1 MKKKIKLLSKLLS
14 IFLALVLATQLAP
27 MQVLASIYQDLT
39 TNENTDNALGV
50 SLDDIDTVQ
59 PEAKVIAE
67 DNSKREQSVKHF
79 LMSDGS
85 YKAAQ
90 YDVPVHFM
98 QDNEWTDYDNTL
110 VEVDADSEDGESA
123 SNKDLTNVLADYSVR
138 LSKKTNG
145 KKFVRIEKD
154 GHKLSWYYTKANKV
168 SAQITEI
175 TDDGDETTLEKLSSQ
190 IIYEDV
196 YIDTDFEYI
205 VSSEGLKENIIL
217 KDRGTQTVF
226 EAEYKA
232 NGLTPVQINDKTI
245 ELRADDGT
253 AIYVI
258 SAPYMRDAN
267 GEISNGITL
276 SLSNIKNDKFK
287 VITTLDEDWLNEL
300 GREYPVTVD
309 PVIQTKQEYQEMD
322 STFVGSSYPDR
333 CYYTYGNANGGIDS
347 GSIYVGN
354 IYGYGQTESYLKVNL
369 LPQIGVADK
378 VVYAQLNM
386 GLVTCEL
393 GMQLDVKQVTEPWE
407 MDEVTWRNKP
417 DSGPSIEDYI
427 VLKDG
432 ESSKFISFEITDL
445 VRGWY
450 SGEYANYGVSFST
463 SKTSSAKVWMFSS
476 DFNEYGLDENRPIL
490 YVGYRNMSGY
500 EDYWSYTGI
509 SAGRGGAVS
518 VNNYNGNAVFSQ
530 PITLGDGG
538 NLMPVSISLVYNSNG
553 DDALYSLFG
562 AKMRTNFHLH
572 IKREEN
578 TKLYDAGYR
587 YYLVDADGTKH
598 WFYFENS
605 TTKTGKDE
613 DGLGYTLDVITKGSD
628 TTCTD
633 AIFRL
638 TDKDKTKMYFNS
650 ENKLI
655 QVTNTNG
662 ISIKVTYS
670 TNPTLIKTIIDGAGR
685 VYTFNYE
692 DTANPRYCTSI
703 TDPAG
708 RKTSFTYNS
717 TCLTSITFPDG
728 KQCTLQYGNYFVKK
742 INSFDGTRAQIVYDT
757 ADQNRVQNINWGTSD
772 TDLLESYSFEYK
784 QNETT
789 ITERVSAEKNRK
801 YTYQFNDFGQ
811 TTGIVSNES
820 GMAQYFEYTTPEK
833 VGSANANKLVSESK
847 IIHSVANYIKNPGV
861 VNALSGTYS
870 TTIGSSSG
878 TPTITQDTTKGNLT
892 KNSLKVY
899 KPSSNTSYV
908 YALQN
913 HTGLSAGTYTFSC
926 YANTFGGTTS
936 GKGLYVGYRILN
948 SSGTI
953 VKSGSAENINTT
965 DGWERIS
972 VTFDLEANQTVRVL
986 VGFSNGSSE
995 GSGTVWFDDF
1005 QLEKSAGPSSYN
1017 MIENSNLNSGLASWE
1032 GTASLV
1038 YIDDLPGFTRAI
1050 SSVGSP
1056 TDSQAGFSQY
1066 IYPLNGK
1073 KGDVFSIGSWIKAES
1088 APINNLKENDA
1099 YSPSFSLAL
1108 HFYNSSGGHIK
1119 AEKIAVNDDLK
1130 TWQFVSGKVIAPA
1143 DYSYC
1148 CLQLIYRNNVNT
1160 FSMTGAFCYREEF
1173 GQTYDYD
1180 DNGNVTSVVDLSN
1193 SKSSFAFKGDQ
1204 MAKMLNPS
1212 GSEYFYSY
1220 NSSTNNLN
1228 NAVSTDGQRYS
1239 FTYDEKGNVEET
1251 KIEADKPVLTIEA
1264 GKHYIIRNA
1273 ESGNVID
1280 NGQTVGKVHNWRYSE
1295 KNKNQIWLVEA
1306 TGETG
1311 VYYLKSIRENGYYMA
1326 VENNSNTNNASIIST
1341 ATKGTG
1347 NAYKFK
1353 IQSNGDGTFTILTKT
1368 SNYTK
1373 CVDGQPNS
1381 SKDYSDKVK
1390 ILQCTKN
1397 TNDESQKWYFFP
1409 DITTASGATQQD
1421 YISTSA
1427 THTSSGNFVSTMTDQ
1442 RGNVTRYSYDED
1454 KGTINYV
1461 TDAKGHLTDYLYNHN
1476 TNELVSVFRDGGSKW
1491 MENYYTYENDR
1502 LSEISVVGGTNY
1514 KFLYDSYGRTIAT
1527 QVGKGT
1533 SYQNLSTLEYGATG
1547 QLNRQIYGNGA
1558 FIKFHYDNLD
1568 RLTEKSYNNSSTDK
1582 IQYQYGADGSLA
1594 RTIDFSTDT
1603 ETKYVYDLAG
1613 RLVGTKD
1620 YLYSSSASVPQLKAS
1635 INYNYA
1641 DKTNYLTGITHK
1653 FALGTQNIGYRYGN
1667 MANGEMP
1674 DQIYGV
1680 TWNGKQALNYTY
1692 DSLGRLTNKSL
1703 PLYGDDP
1710 YNETFDTTYTYYDVN
1725 DTKTTTLLKSLSSMG
1740 VTHTYEYDEL
1750 GNITSIYDGS
1760 EYNTYEYD
1768 YLGQLVRENLGYED
1782 KTYTYEYVNGNIK
1795 RKHEYAYTTGTLPST
1810 PLRTTNY
1817 YYENSMWPDML
1828 TKITETR
1835 YAGSSSSAYSLN
1847 NVSSTNTLAQ
1857 TLFGNN
1863 YNVVDL
1869 KENAVVT
1876 VGSIHESTA
1885 SNVSTYSTSS
1895 TKTLYTIGSDSIGNI
1910 TNIGN
1915 VTVDWNGRRLESIS
1929 QSGTELVSYEYNMD
1943 GQRTKKIVTDPT
1955 TGTTTTTEYF
1965 YNGSILAGQRTG
1977 NDEIVFMYDNN
1988 GDVFGFEYN
1997 GAPYYYVKNAQN
2009 DVYLIIDENGYA
2021 QVLYQYD
2028 AWGKVTYCI
2037 DATDFGLASKN
2048 PIMYRSY
2055 YVDLEMG
2062 MFIYYL
2068 NSRYYIADWGRFA
2081 SADVLVSSEQGML
2094 GYNLFAYCGNNPVN
2108 RSDTG
2113 GAFWDTL
2120 FDVVSLCTSIVDVMS
2135 NPKDPWAWAGLV
2147 GDVFDLAVPGLSG
2160 VGEVIKGAR
2169 TAGKV
2174 VDGISATNKAR
2185 KTYKTIS
2192 NTYEVSNATRK
2203 ATKSINLACFVAGT
2217 KISTADG
2224 LVNIENI
2231 SPGDFVW
2238 AENPETGEKG
2248 LKQVVQT
2255 FVKEKYEL
2263 VHIFVNGEEI
2273 VTTIEHPFYI
2283 PQKGWT
2289 SAIKLRA
2296 GDILVLRNGKHVVI
2310 EKVQH
2315 EILENPVTVYNFEV
2329 EDFHTYYVGN
2339 SSVLVHNDCGKP
2351 TRINQLK
2358 QQVIRGQAPR
2368 EIKDIHKPHI
2378 GGQQPHIHFKD
2389 GTALNF
2395 DGTVHDKMNGTPHIT
2410 NKILIW
2416 LEENGLGG

>member
-1 MKKKIKLLSKLLS
+1 MKKKIKVLSKILS
-14 IFLALVLATQLAP
+14 VFLAFVLATQLAP
-27 MQVLASIYQDLT
+27 MQVLASIYQDLIA
-39 TNENTDNALGV
+39 NENTDNALGV

-59 PEAKVIAE
+59 PESEVVAE

-98 QDNEWTDYDNTL
+98 QNNEWTDYDNTL
-110 VEVDADSEDGESA
+110 VEVDANSEDGESA

-154 GHKLSWYYTKANKV
+154 GYKLSWYYTKANKV
-168 SAQITEI
+168 TAQITE
-175 TDDGDETTLEKLSSQ
+175 TADDGDETTLEKLSSQ
-190 IIYEDV
+190 IVYEDV
-196 YIDTDFEYI
+196 YSDTDFEYI

-232 NGLTPVQINDKTI
+232 NGLTPIQIDDKTI

-253 AIYVI
+253 VIYVL
-258 SAPYMRDAN
+258 SAPCMIDAS
-267 GEISNGITL
+267 GETSNGIAL
-276 SLSNIKNDKFK
+276 SLSNIKNNKFT

-300 GREYPVTVD
+300 GRVYPVTVD
-309 PVIQTKQEYQEMD
+309 PYLKTSQDWEDAVCNSAYIAS
-322 STFVGSSYPDR
+322 STPNACYGRGGSSYE
-333 CYYTYGNANGGIDS
+333 
-347 GSIYVGN
+347 GSLYVGKTN
-354 IYGYGQTESYLKVNL
+354 NRGKTRSLIKLSNL
-369 LPQIGVADK
+369 PTLGVADK
-378 VVYAQLNM
+378 VVYAEMAVWTYACYPELTIN
-386 GLVTCEL
+386 LHNVTSSWNQSTVCWNSNIQYDSSIIDYQTVQHIEETD
-393 GMQLDVKQVTEPWE
+393 LDADRWQ
-407 MDEVTWRNKP
+407 
-417 DSGPSIEDYI
+417 I
-427 VLKDG
+427 
-432 ESSKFISFEITDL
+432 FEITDL

-450 SGEYANYGVSFST
+450 SGEIANNGVMLRSE
-463 SKTSSAKVWMFSS
+463 KENNSSQARAWLFSS
-476 DFNEYGLDENRPIL
+476 GYTSYSQVRPVFVIH
-490 YVGYRNMSGY
+490 YRNMSGY
-500 EDYWSYTGI
+500 EDYWSYTGV
-509 SAGRGGAVS
+509 SSGRGGAVS

-538 NLMPVSISLVYNSNG
+538 NLMPVNLSLVYNSNG
-553 DDALYSLFG
+553 KTAPYTRLGGGMQS
-562 AKMRTNFHLH
+562 NFHIYL
-572 IKREEN
+572 
-578 TKLYDAGYR
+578 TKDNNLFSDGYR
-587 YYLVDADGTKH
+587 YYLTDSDGTKH
-598 WFYFENS
+598 WFYYENS
-605 TTKTGKDE
+605 TTMYGKDE
-613 DGLGYTLDVITKGSD
+613 DGLGYTLDVIDLGSD
-628 TTCTD
+628 TTCTN
-633 AIFRL
+633 ARFRL
-638 TDKDKTKMYFNS
+638 TDKNKTKMYFN
-650 ENKLI
+650 NTGKLI
-655 QVTNTNG
+655 QITNSNN
-662 ISIKVTYS
+662 ISILVNYETVSDKVR
-670 TNPTLIKTIIDGAGR
+670 IKTITDGAGR
-685 VYTFNYE
+685 IYTFNYNYAT
-692 DTANPRYCTSI
+692 DVTICTSI
-703 TDPAG
+703 KDPAG
-708 RKTSFTYNS
+708 RETSFEYANGYMS
-717 TCLTSITFPDG
+717 KITFSDG
-728 KQCTLQYGNYFVKK
+728 KVCSLGYTNNLLSQVLA
-742 INSFDGTRAQIVYDT
+742 IDGTRTKITYDST
-757 ADQNRVQNINWGTSD
+757 GQKRVSNVNWGTSD
-772 TDLLESYSFEYK
+772 TDLLESYSFDYK

-789 ITERVSAEKNRK
+789 ITEKVSNTENRK

-820 GMAQYFEYTTPEK
+820 GMAQYFEYTSPEE
-833 VGSANANKLVSESK
+833 VDSANANKLVSESK
-847 IIHSVANYIKNPGV
+847 IIYSVANYIKNPGV

-908 YALQN
+908 YAYQN
-913 HTGLSAGTYTFSC
+913 HSGLSAGTYTFSC

-936 GKGLYVGYRILN
+936 GKGLYIGYRILN

-986 VGFSNGSSE
+986 VGFSYGSLE

-1017 MIENSNLNSGLASWE
+1017 MIENSNLDNGLASWG
-1032 GTASLV
+1032 GTASLA

-1050 SSVGSP
+1050 SSEGSP

-1212 GSEYFYSY
+1212 GSRYLYSY
-1220 NSSTNNLN
+1220 DNKNNLN
-1228 NAVSTDGQRYS
+1228 YALSSDGQEYS
-1239 FTYDEKGNVEET
+1239 FEYDNKGNVTNSEISARTPATNLEANVEYLIVNAYSGKALDSGDKGKLSDDT
-1251 KIEADKPVLTIEA
+1251 VTSSFNPKSNYQHWKLVATDTSNVYKIIPVA
-1264 GKHYIIRNA
+1264 FP
-1273 ESGNVID
+1273 
-1280 NGQTVGKVHNWRYSE
+1280 Q
-1295 KNKNQIWLVEA
+1295 
-1306 TGETG
+1306 
-1311 VYYLKSIRENGYYMA
+1311 YYLDIQGASSDDGRVLQIYTP
-1326 VENNSNTNNASIIST
+1326 NTNTNQ
-1341 ATKGTG
+1341 
-1347 NAYKFK
+1347 KFK
-1353 IQSNGDGTFTILTKT
+1353 ILKNDGENTFTIFTGCSSYSKVVDAQYDNKDLNEDQVVKQKT
-1368 SNYTK
+1368 VVASN
-1373 CVDGQPNS
+1373 
-1381 SKDYSDKVK
+1381 
-1390 ILQCTKN
+1390 L
-1397 TNDESQKWYFFP
+1397 DESAKWYFYP
-1409 DITTASGATQQD
+1409 VDKTEDKTISSSVTYTT
-1421 YISTSA
+1421 
-1427 THTSSGNFVSTMTDQ
+1427 SGNFVSTMTDQ
-1442 RGNVTRYSYDED
+1442 RNNTTTYNYDQTR
-1454 KGTINYV
+1454 GTLTSV
-1461 TDAKGHLTDYLYNHN
+1461 TDAKGYITSYNYNSN
-1476 TNELVSVFRDGGSKW
+1476 TNAISSVTRDEGYDL
-1491 MENYYTYENDR
+1491 MMNFYFYENDR
-1502 LSEISVVGGTNY
+1502 LSRIAVDGGTNY
-1514 KFLYDSYGRTIAT
+1514 KFLYDSYGRTTAT

-1533 SYQNLSTLEYGATG
+1533 NYQNLSTLEYGATG

-1558 FIKFHYDNLD
+1558 FIKLHYDNLD
-1568 RLTEKSYNNSSTDK
+1568 RLTEKSYNDSNIDR

-1594 RTIDFSTDT
+1594 RAIDFSTST

-1620 YLYSSSASVPQLKAS
+1620 YLYGSSASVPQLKAS

-1692 DSLGRLTNKSL
+1692 DSLGRLSNKSL

-1725 DTKTTTLLKSLSSMG
+1725 NTKTTTLLKSLSSMG

-1795 RKHEYAYTTGTLPST
+1795 RKHEYVYTTGALPST
-1810 PLRTTNY
+1810 PLKTTNY

-1847 NVSSTNTLAQ
+1847 NVSSTTNTLA
-1857 TLFGNN
+1857 TRLFGSN

-1869 KENAVVT
+1869 TENAVVT
-1876 VGSIHESTA
+1876 VGGGVLDAPST
-1885 SNVSTYSTSS
+1885 NSTYATSS
-1895 TKTLYTIGSDSIGNI
+1895 ATSTLYTIGSDAIGNI

-1915 VTVDWNGRRLESIS
+1915 VTMDWTGRRLDSVS

-1997 GAPYYYVKNAQN
+1997 GTPYYYVKNAQN

-2028 AWGKVTYCI
+2028 AWGNVTFCI

-2068 NSRYYIADWGRFA
+2068 NSRYYIANWGRFA
-2081 SADVLVSSEQGML
+2081 SADSYVQTGQGML
-2094 GYNLFAYCGNNPVN
+2094 DKNMFAYCANNPVN
-2108 RSDTG
+2108 YVDEQGTFLGMLFGAVVGAISGGINAAINGDDILAGILIGAGTGALAGAAVDIAVATG
-2113 GAFWDTL
+2113 GVGAVAIAAIGGAVASGVSYYATEKVNNRKVSTGKLVLESSVGAVMNTL
-2120 FDVVSLCTSIVDVMS
+2120 SFGLAGGTIAKQSGKILSNMKNTFVSEIMNNTTKTVAGKTVYKSIKNVIKNVVNNISYNFAEEAVVSFGSSMAS
-2135 NPKDPWAWAGLV
+2135 NIMWMQI
-2147 GDVFDLAVPGLSG
+2147 
-2160 VGEVIKGAR
+2160 E
-2169 TAGKV
+2169 
-2174 VDGISATNKAR
+2174 
-2185 KTYKTIS
+2185 Y
-2192 NTYEVSNATRK
+2192 
-2203 ATKSINLACFVAGT
+2203 AC
-2217 KISTADG
+2217 
-2224 LVNIENI
+2224 
-2231 SPGDFVW
+2231 
-2238 AENPETGEKG
+2238 
-2248 LKQVVQT
+2248 
-2255 FVKEKYEL
+2255 
-2263 VHIFVNGEEI
+2263 EE
-2273 VTTIEHPFYI
+2273 
-2283 PQKGWT
+2283 
-2289 SAIKLRA
+2289 
-2296 GDILVLRNGKHVVI
+2296 
-2310 EKVQH
+2310 
-2315 EILENPVTVYNFEV
+2315 
-2329 EDFHTYYVGN
+2329 
-2339 SSVLVHNDCGKP
+2339 
-2351 TRINQLK
+2351 
-2358 QQVIRGQAPR
+2358 
-2368 EIKDIHKPHI
+2368 
-2378 GGQQPHIHFKD
+2378 
-2389 GTALNF
+2389 
-2395 DGTVHDKMNGTPHIT
+2395 
-2410 NKILIW
+2410 
-2416 LEENGLGG
+2416 